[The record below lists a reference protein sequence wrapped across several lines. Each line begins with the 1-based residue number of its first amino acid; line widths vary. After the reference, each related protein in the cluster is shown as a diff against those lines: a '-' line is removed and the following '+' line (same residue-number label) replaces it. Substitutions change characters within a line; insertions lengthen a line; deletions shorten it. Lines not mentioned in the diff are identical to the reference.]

1 MIVYVIT
8 KGSYSDYHI
17 CAVTTDKQ
25 RAKKLKS
32 IYTDSLD
39 EAYIEEHDTEKTDEM
54 VDNNYKCFA
63 CSDMPNGIEVKLENP
78 DYHIGKMQITKDWKG
93 HYYADVLA
101 VDEEHAKKI
110 FCDKLAEYKAQKD
123 GI

>member
-17 CAVTTDKQ
+17 CAVTTDKN
-25 RAKKLKS
+25 RAKKLKR
-32 IYTDSLD
+32 IYTDSWD
-39 EAYIEEHDTEKTDEM
+39 KAYIEKYDTGKTDEM
-54 VDNNYKCFA
+54 VDKDYKCFA
-63 CSDMPNGIEVKLENP
+63 CYDMPNGIEVKLENP
-78 DYHIGKMQITKDWKG
+78 DYHIDKTRIEKDWGG
-93 HYYADVLA
+93 HYFCYVLA

-110 FCDKLAEYKAQKD
+110 FCDKLAEYKAQKE